1 MEAAET
7 RGAERAA
14 TAHRTK
20 LGGASEPSRRAQ
32 SATRPPRGLLVPRE
46 GAVVPA
52 VVPWPPAGRMC
63 LRRPF
68 DLYPAGTLEKVQ
80 QWLEGEADGE
90 EQVKDRAQKA
100 IEMALFQDEDEVPA
114 EEKPAEEKPVEEKVA
129 G

>member
-1 MEAAET
+1 
-7 RGAERAA
+7 
-14 TAHRTK
+14 
-20 LGGASEPSRRAQ
+20 
-32 SATRPPRGLLVPRE
+32 
-46 GAVVPA
+46 
-52 VVPWPPAGRMC
+52 
-63 LRRPF
+63 
-68 DLYPAGTLEKVQ
+68 VQ